1 MIALRKI
8 GIIGGTGVEDASAFG
23 KLAPLTVETPFGQAR
38 CLKGTAAGHEIYFL
52 ARHGLDHSVPPHK
65 INYRANIF
73 ALKKLGV
80 TEILSF
86 TAVGSLNRG
95 LPPGTFVVTS
105 QLLDFTKSRVNT
117 FFNGENGQVAHVD
130 FAQPY
135 CPALRERLNRCLVK
149 LGLRHSKQGT
159 YVVTEGPRYET
170 AAEVRMYAAMGGD
183 VAGMTNMPESVLAR
197 EAEICYANCSVV
209 TNMGSGLAVRALSH
223 EEVTE
228 AMERLEKQI
237 LAVIEAYVND
247 DGPLTHSCQC
257 REALKEYGGFR
268 LEAFGGDAKEE

>member
-1 MIALRKI
+1 MRKI
-8 GIIGGTGVEDASAFG
+8 GIIGGTGVEDASSFG
-23 KLAPLTVETPFGQAR
+23 RLTALTVDTPFGQAH

-95 LPPGTFVVTS
+95 LPPGTFVATT
-105 QLLDFTKSRVNT
+105 QILDFTKSRVNT

-135 CPALRERLNRCLVK
+135 CPALRERLIRCLVK

-159 YVVTEGPRYET
+159 YVATEGPRYET
-170 AAEVRMYAAMGGD
+170 AAEVRMYGAMGGD
-183 VAGMTNMPESVLAR
+183 VAGMTNMPEAVLAR

-209 TNMGSGLAVRALSH
+209 TNMGSGLAARALSH

-228 AMERLEKQI
+228 AMEKLGKQI
-237 LAVIEAYVND
+237 LAVIEAYVQD
-247 DGPLTHSCQC
+247 DGPLTHSCHCAQ
-257 REALKEYGGFR
+257 ALQEYGGFR
-268 LEAFGGDAKEE
+268 LEAFGGDKKEE